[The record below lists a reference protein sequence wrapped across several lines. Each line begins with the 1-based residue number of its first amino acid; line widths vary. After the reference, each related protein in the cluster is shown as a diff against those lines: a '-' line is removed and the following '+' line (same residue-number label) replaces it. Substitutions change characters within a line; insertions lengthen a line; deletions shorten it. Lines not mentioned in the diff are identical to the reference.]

1 MATDRTLLQ
10 QSWLRA
16 AGRTPRL
23 VPSFLDT
30 LGWRYPSA
38 HRLVHRLFGRG
49 ADVDARVDAFAKK
62 LALHIDDPAWL
73 GAAFAMLTA
82 SHPEMMDVPP
92 HVLDWIRDVLFET
105 LEQAG
110 GTAWTADERG
120 AWADV
125 LESTREQVG
134 AHSVRRMAS

>member
-1 MATDRTLLQ
+1 MATDSTLLQ

-16 AGRTPRL
+16 ARRTPRL

-49 ADVDARVDAFAKK
+49 ADVDTRVDAFAKK

-82 SHPEMMDVPP
+82 SHPEMTDVPP
-92 HVLDWIRDVLFET
+92 HIVGWIRDVLFET
-105 LEQAG
+105 LEEAG
-110 GTAWTADERG
+110 GSTWTLEERAAWDR
-120 AWADV
+120 V
-125 LESTREQVG
+125 LESTRERVG